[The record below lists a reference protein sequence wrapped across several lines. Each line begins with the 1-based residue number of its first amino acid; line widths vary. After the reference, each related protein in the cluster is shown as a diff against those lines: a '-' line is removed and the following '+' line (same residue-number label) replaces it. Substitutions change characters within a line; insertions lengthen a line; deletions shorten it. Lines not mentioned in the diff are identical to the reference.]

1 MEKEVFHVT
10 VRNAKTGEIRV
21 DRDATALIC
30 VASDGESVQVC
41 HEISCN
47 STTLVHLLH
56 QTLLDVS
63 RICKQFPKIAALL
76 ATSYCEGEEKDK
88 EAQA

>member
-1 MEKEVFHVT
+1 MEKNEVHVT
-10 VRNAKTGEIRV
+10 VRNAITGEIRV
-21 DRDATALIC
+21 DRYATALIC

-76 ATSYCEGEEKDK
+76 AAAYCEDEEKDEEEK
-88 EAQA
+88 A